1 MGRFSETARN
11 QYCLGKTSRRMWASS
26 LHSSPE
32 LVLPASFVSRD
43 FAERPVIRLTQF
55 VY

>member
-11 QYCLGKTSRRMWASS
+11 QCCLEKTLRRMWGGS
-26 LHSSPE
+26 LHPSPE
-32 LVLPASFVSRD
+32 LVLPASFVSGD
-43 FAERPVIRLTQF
+43 FAERSVIRLTQF

>member
-11 QYCLGKTSRRMWASS
+11 LYCLGKTSRRMWASS
-26 LHSSPE
+26 LHPSPE
-32 LVLPASFVSRD
+32 LVLPASFVSGD
-43 FAERPVIRLTQF
+43 FAERPVIRLMKF